1 MKLEDLLRET
11 FDYVTAD
18 DFDPKLI
25 FVLSKFIG
33 SVIEINSKRLTEGQ
47 KLISLAESWNA
58 LKDDEKE
65 LVNQEFSPKALV
77 LLALL
82 CFIFTAITAAQARA
96 STLTAIEMEKLEG
109 SPKNEPSDGEHIGEE
124 PPKDDEADEAGGSE
138 GHDLS
143 SVH

>member
-47 KLISLAESWNA
+47 KLISLAESWNI

-65 LVNQEFSPKALV
+65 LVNQDFSPKALV
-77 LLALL
+77 LFALL
-82 CFIFTAITAAQARA
+82 CFVFTAITAAQARA
-96 STLTAIEMEKLEG
+96 SAAIEMEKLEG
-109 SPKNEPSDGEHIGEE
+109 STQNEPSGGGHIGEE
-124 PPKDDEADEAGGSE
+124 PPKDDEADEVGGPE